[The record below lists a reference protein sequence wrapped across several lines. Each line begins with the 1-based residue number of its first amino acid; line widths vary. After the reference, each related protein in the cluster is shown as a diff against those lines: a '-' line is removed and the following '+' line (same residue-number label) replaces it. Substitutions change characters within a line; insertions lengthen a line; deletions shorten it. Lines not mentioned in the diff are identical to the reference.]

1 MVNTPKLE
9 TTRRQLAR
17 IRHRHLTCFLET
29 ARARKISAAA
39 EVLNISQPAIS
50 KTLHEL
56 EEILGSKLFIRGGR
70 AGLTLTPSGRL
81 FLRYSGA
88 SVAALREG
96 IDSVARTSTRADPK
110 ITVGVLPTV
119 ATSVMPDAIQRFKE
133 THDTALRV
141 ITRPNNALLDQLR
154 LGELDLVVG
163 RLGRPEEMAGFSFT
177 HLYSE
182 QLVLVVRPDHPLAD
196 EAEVD
201 VHALE
206 KITALVPTKS
216 GLLRPV
222 IDRFWVAHGIVTLPD
237 YIEARSPDFCRQY
250 ALSSDAVWLI
260 SHGVVAHDLENGT
273 LRALHVDTSDT
284 QGSVGFTIRV
294 DTDPSPSLRQL
305 MDTIASVAI
314 ERAPVEH
321 QGQHVA

>member
-1 MVNTPKLE
+1 MVNILKLD
-9 TTRRQLAR
+9 TARRQLAR
-17 IRHRHLTCFLET
+17 IRHRHLICFLE
-29 ARARKISAAA
+29 AAKARKISAAA
-39 EVLNISQPAIS
+39 EALNISQPAAS

-56 EEILGSKLFIRGGR
+56 EEILDVKLFERGGR
-70 AGLTLTPSGRL
+70 AGLTLTPPGRL

-88 SVAALREG
+88 SIAALREG
-96 IDSVARTSTRADPK
+96 VDSVAQDSTHRETK

-119 ATSVMPDAIQRFKE
+119 ATSVMPYAIQEYKK
-133 THDTALRV
+133 THSTPLRV

-163 RLGRPEEMAGFSFT
+163 RLGRPQEMAGFSFT

-196 EAEVD
+196 KAEVD

-216 GLLRPV
+216 GLMRPV

-250 ALSSDAVWLI
+250 VLSSDAVWLI

-284 QGSVGFTIRV
+284 QGSVGFTIRT
-294 DTDPSPSLRQL
+294 DTDPSPRLRQL
-305 MDTIASVAI
+305 MDTIADIAI
-314 ERAPVEH
+314 ARAPAEH
-321 QGQHVA
+321 HGQQVA

>member
-1 MVNTPKLE
+1 MVNIPKLD

-17 IRHRHLTCFLET
+17 IRHRHLICFLET
-29 ARARKISAAA
+29 AKARKISAAA
-39 EVLNISQPAIS
+39 ETLNISQPATS

-56 EEILGSKLFIRGGR
+56 EEILGTKLFDRGGR
-70 AGLTLTPSGRL
+70 AGLRLTPSGRL

-88 SVAALREG
+88 SIAALKEG
-96 IDSVARTSTRADPK
+96 IDSVTKDSRHGEPK

-119 ATSVMPDAIQRFKE
+119 ATSVMPDAIQEFKK
-133 THDTALRV
+133 THSTPLRV
-141 ITRPNNALLDQLR
+141 ITRPNSALLDQLR

-163 RLGRPEEMAGFSFT
+163 RLGRPKEMVGFSFT

-182 QLVLVVRPDHPLAD
+182 QLVLVVRPGHPLAD

-206 KITALVPTKS
+206 KMTALVPTKS
-216 GLLRPV
+216 GLMRPV

-273 LRALHVDTSDT
+273 LRALHVDTTDT
-284 QGSVGFTIRV
+284 QGSVGLTVRT
-294 DTDPSPSLRQL
+294 DTDPSPTLRQL
-305 MDTIASVAI
+305 MDTIAGVAI
-314 ERAPVEH
+314 ARSSAEH
-321 QGQHVA
+321 YGQHVA

>member
-1 MVNTPKLE
+1 MVNVPNLK
-9 TTRRQLAR
+9 TTKRQLAR
-17 IRHRHLTCFLET
+17 IRHRHLICFLET
-29 ARARKISAAA
+29 AKSRKVSAAA
-39 EVLNISQPAIS
+39 EALNISQPATS

-56 EEILGSKLFIRGGR
+56 EDILGTKLFDRGGK
-70 AGLTLTPSGRL
+70 AGLTLTATGRL
-81 FLRYSGA
+81 FLRYAGA

-96 IDSVARTSTRADPK
+96 IDSVKQDSRYGEPK

-119 ATSVMPDAIQRFKE
+119 ATSVMPYAIQEFKK
-133 THDTALRV
+133 THDTPLRV

-163 RLGRPEEMAGFSFT
+163 RLGRPQEMSGFSFT

-182 QLVLVVRPDHPLAD
+182 QLVLVVRPGHPLAD

-201 VHALE
+201 VHELE
-206 KITALVPTKS
+206 SMTALVPTKS
-216 GLLRPV
+216 GLMRPV
-222 IDRFWVAHGIVTLPD
+222 IDRFWVAHGIQSLPD

-260 SHGVVAHDLENGT
+260 SHGVVAHDLETGT

-284 QGSVGFTIRV
+284 QGSVGFTIRA
-294 DTDPSPSLRQL
+294 DMEPSPTLRQL
-305 MDTIASVAI
+305 MDTVAEVAI
-314 ERAPVEH
+314 ARAPAD
-321 QGQHVA
+321 QHVQQVA

>member
-1 MVNTPKLE
+1 MVNIPTIG

-17 IRHRHLTCFLET
+17 IRHRHLICFLET
-29 ARARKISAAA
+29 AKSRKISAAA
-39 EVLNISQPAIS
+39 GALNISQPATS

-56 EEILGSKLFIRGGR
+56 EEILGAKLFERGGR
-70 AGLTLTPSGRL
+70 AGLTLTPSGTL
-81 FLRYSGA
+81 FLRYAGA
-88 SVAALREG
+88 SIAALKEG
-96 IDSVARTSTRADPK
+96 VDSVAQDGRHGETK

-119 ATSVMPDAIQRFKE
+119 ATSVMPYAIQEFKK
-133 THDTALRV
+133 THATPLRV
-141 ITRPNNALLDQLR
+141 ITRPNSALLDQLR

-163 RLGRPEEMAGFSFT
+163 RLGRPQEMVGFSFT

-182 QLVLVVRPDHPLAD
+182 QLVLVVRPGHPLAD

-206 KITALVPTKS
+206 TMTALVPTKS
-216 GLLRPV
+216 GLMRPV
-222 IDRFWVAHGIVTLPD
+222 IDRFWVVHGIVTLPD

-250 ALSSDAVWLI
+250 VLSSDAVWLI

-284 QGSVGFTIRV
+284 QGSVGFTIRA
-294 DTDPSPSLRQL
+294 DTDPSPTLRQL
-305 MDTIASVAI
+305 MDTIAAVATA
-314 ERAPVEH
+314 RKPADH
-321 QGQHVA
+321 HGLQVA